1 MRTDNNHHQETTT
14 LVPAVDVFENADEIL
29 ILADMPG
36 AVGSDIEVTLEKDE
50 LAISAPLKTAP
61 GRAPEAGETYRR
73 VFRVPQ
79 EIDAGAILAELR
91 QGVLELH
98 LPKSAAAK
106 PRVITVKTVN

>member
-1 MRTDNNHHQETTT
+1 MFTDSNGQKST
-14 LVPAVDVFENADEIL
+14 LVPAVDVYENADEIL

-36 AVGSDIEVTLEKDE
+36 AVGSAVEVTLEKDE
-50 LAISAPLKTAP
+50 IAISAPRKTAA
-61 GRAPEAGETYRR
+61 GESPETGETYRR
-73 VFRVPQ
+73 VFRVPK
-79 EIDAGAILAELR
+79 EIDPGGIVAELR